1 MGDVAIYVTFLNVK
15 ELDTW
20 PPGDLA
26 VSAYRR
32 MQAGNTQN

>member
-1 MGDVAIYVTFLNVK
+1 MGDITIYVIFLNVK

-20 PPGDLA
+20 PPVDLA

-32 MQAGNTQN
+32 LKADNTQN

>member
-1 MGDVAIYVTFLNVK
+1 MDDTAIYATFLNVK
-15 ELDTW
+15 ELDIW

-32 MQAGNTQN
+32 LQAGNTQN

>member
-1 MGDVAIYVTFLNVK
+1 MGNVAIYAIFLNVK

-20 PPGDLA
+20 PPVDLA

-32 MQAGNTQN
+32 LQAGNTQN